1 MVAGGIAEFAL
12 KAAAKADYAEAR
24 FESARVNEFTLKNG
38 VLEVSESSETQG
50 LCVRVIVKGA
60 QGSAFTNLLGKPSVK
75 AAVSRALKLAK
86 QSAKIVK
93 DPVELSVEKPGKA
106 DYSVAQRIPLADV
119 SSDLKIRE
127 LINIDRALLSAGV
140 KLPARF
146 LTLRDETKEKYYVN
160 SDGSNIRSKIPRVL
174 FDYMLTAAAD
184 GKTVQRMFSFGA
196 SAGWEAFKKWS
207 LAEKL
212 AEEAGMLGKILAT
225 AQPCPSGEL
234 DVVLSP
240 ELVGIAS
247 HESVGHPYEADR
259 ILGREAAQAGES
271 FVTRELLGTKIGS
284 DVVNVVDD
292 PRLPGS
298 YGYYLY
304 DDEGVKANRRYLIK
318 NGIITSFLQN
328 RWSASRFGIPSNG
341 SARANNWD
349 AEPIVRMANT
359 YVMAGDHS
367 TEELLR
373 DVKKGIYIKSY
384 MEWNIDD
391 KRFNQRYT
399 GLEAYLIENGEL
411 KHLVRNPV
419 LEITTPVF
427 WSSVDA
433 VGKNVEYVAG
443 NCGKGEPMQGI
454 PVWFGGPHIR
464 LRKIKFGEHV

>member
-1 MVAGGIAEFAL
+1 MAAQDIADFAL
-12 KAAAKADYAEAR
+12 KSAAKADYAEAR
-24 FESARVNEFTLKNG
+24 FEAARSNEFVLKNG
-38 VLEVSESSETQG
+38 VLEASESTITQG
-50 LCVRVIVKGA
+50 LCVRVLLKGVL
-60 QGSAFTNLLGKPSVK
+60 GSAFTNMLDRASVK
-75 AAVSRALKLAK
+75 SAVNRALKQAK
-86 QSAKIVK
+86 
-93 DPVELSVEKPGKA
+93 LSVKLLREPIGLSPESAAKA
-106 DYSVAQRIPLADV
+106 NYSVNQRIPLLDV
-119 SSDLKIRE
+119 SSDVKIRE
-127 LINIDRALLSAGV
+127 LVNIDKSLLSAGV

-146 LTLRDETKEKYYVN
+146 LTLHDETREKYYVN
-160 SDGSNIRSKIPRVL
+160 SNGSRISSKIPRVL
-174 FDYMLTAAAD
+174 FDYLLTASAD
-184 GKTVQRMFSFGA
+184 GKSVQRMFDFGA
-196 SAGWEAFKKWS
+196 TGGWEVFKKWG

-212 AEEAGMLGKILAT
+212 AAEAKMLQKVMVS
-225 AQPCPSGEL
+225 AQPAPHGEL

-240 ELVGIAS
+240 ELVGIIS

-271 FVTRELLGTKIGS
+271 FVTREMLGTKIGS

-298 YGYYLY
+298 YGYYLF
-304 DDEGVKANRRYLIK
+304 DDEGVKVNRRYLIK

-328 RWSASRFGIPSNG
+328 RWSASQFGIPSNG

-359 YVMAGDHS
+359 YVMAGDHA
-367 TEELLR
+367 TEELFR
-373 DVKKGIYIKSY
+373 DIKQGIYFKSY

-391 KRFNQRYT
+391 KRYNQRYT

-454 PVWFGGPHIR
+454 PVWFGGPHMR
-464 LRKIKFGEHV
+464 LRKIKFGGHL